1 LLYVIGV
8 KHLNIHKRKILEFN
22 TSQKYCFESYSA
34 YIWSLSTA
42 VGSLCIPI
50 NVNNTIGKATNSTID
65 SKMGAKVFFIFVLGK
80 IIGKSGRVIKA
91 LRSLLKIKAIKEGKR
106 VYLDLV
112 NKD

>member
-1 LLYVIGV
+1 MKDLIEFLAKNIVSEASKVKVEEQAGEGGQVI
-8 KHLNIHKRKILEFN
+8 K
-22 TSQKYCFESYSA
+22 
-34 YIWSLSTA
+34 LSVA
-42 VGSLCIPI
+42 QE
-50 NVNNTIGKATNSTID
+50 D
-65 SKMGAKVFFIFVLGK
+65 MGK